1 MKSTLY
7 KNLFDFNVKN
17 EMRISI
23 NKNEIYNQLLL
34 YIFNSLQNNLILL
47 TSNLHEA
54 TNMYNNLRNYI
65 DDIYLFPEDDL
76 LTKKAIATSPE
87 LLYMRLK
94 FLNNLKFNQNNK
106 IVICHLNSFLKK
118 LPNYSIYEQKTIK
131 LKINQKF
138 DRNELINKLNNIGY
152 KKDYIVSN
160 TGDFS
165 VRGFVIDVFPIEEE
179 HPIRIEFY
187 GNDIEKIKYFDENT
201 QLSIQSL
208 DNIIIK
214 PIIDE
219 FNSNEISIIEYFN
232 NPYVIIQDIDQIKNA
247 EKHLISQLKYY
258 DTEKRNFINFDDSKI
273 YNKIYIDLIN
283 NVGNYDLVVKSKD
296 INNYNEDFKRF
307 IKDLNIYKDSIL
319 VTLNEKL
326 LNQIKKEKINLKV
339 IKEYL
344 NKGFEYKGFEYKGK
358 YYYSENDL
366 KKIENTSM
374 SKDLY
379 KFGKKINSVDKIKV
393 GDYVV
398 HKTNGIGIY
407 MGIKTITKDLI
418 KKDYILIKYKGN
430 DKLYLPVENIDKLY
444 KYSSKE
450 GAKPVIHK
458 LNSLEWKKTKLKI
471 KSRIKNITEE
481 LLKIYRERQSAIVE
495 SFTEDNEIQQVFEG
509 EFIYEET
516 LDQLKATEE
525 IKKDLESGKPM
536 DRLLCG
542 DVGYGKT
549 EVIFRAIFK
558 SVMNNKQVMYLCPTT
573 LLSYQQ
579 YLSSLERFKNYAI
592 NIEFIN
598 RNKTKKEA
606 QEIIKKLKEGKID
619 VIFGTHRLLSKD
631 VGFND
636 LGLLVIDEEHRFG
649 VEHKEKIKK
658 IKKNVHVLSVSATPI
673 PRSLQMSLIGIRDLS
688 IIDTPPKKRYPV
700 QTYVINYN
708 EMLLR
713 EIVLKEINRNGQ
725 VFILFNKIN
734 RIENISKKFSQLIP
748 EAKIRYAHGQIDK
761 EEMQDVLLKFMNNEF
776 NVLISTTII
785 ENGIDIPNANT
796 IIIID
801 AEKFGLSQ
809 LYQIRGRVGRSDR
822 IAYAYLMYDKTK
834 ILTETASKRLEAI
847 KEFTE
852 LGSGYKISMRDLSIR
867 GAGDILGKEQAGFID
882 SVGMD
887 MYLQLVNEEINNV
900 EEDSE
905 EKAIVIGDIETHID
919 KSYAEEDEVVI
930 DLHKK
935 IKSINSEKDILE
947 LKNEIKDRFG
957 KIDEILEIYIYQTFL
972 EKILEELHIKLFEN
986 NNIKVSLKINSELIN
1001 TLNME
1006 DLFINASN
1014 INKKFRFIYKNKFLL
1029 ISLIKTNLEK
1039 HYIHYLLDIVN
1050 YIKKKVN

>member
-344 NKGFEYKGFEYKGK
+344 NKGFEYKGK

-516 LDQLKATEE
+516 LD
-525 IKKDLESGKPM
+525 
-536 DRLLCG
+536 
-542 DVGYGKT
+542 
-549 EVIFRAIFK
+549 
-558 SVMNNKQVMYLCPTT
+558 
-573 LLSYQQ
+573 
-579 YLSSLERFKNYAI
+579 
-592 NIEFIN
+592 
-598 RNKTKKEA
+598 
-606 QEIIKKLKEGKID
+606 
-619 VIFGTHRLLSKD
+619 
-631 VGFND
+631 
-636 LGLLVIDEEHRFG
+636 
-649 VEHKEKIKK
+649 
-658 IKKNVHVLSVSATPI
+658 
-673 PRSLQMSLIGIRDLS
+673 
-688 IIDTPPKKRYPV
+688 
-700 QTYVINYN
+700 
-708 EMLLR
+708 
-713 EIVLKEINRNGQ
+713 
-725 VFILFNKIN
+725 
-734 RIENISKKFSQLIP
+734 
-748 EAKIRYAHGQIDK
+748 
-761 EEMQDVLLKFMNNEF
+761 
-776 NVLISTTII
+776 
-785 ENGIDIPNANT
+785 
-796 IIIID
+796 
-801 AEKFGLSQ
+801 
-809 LYQIRGRVGRSDR
+809 
-822 IAYAYLMYDKTK
+822 
-834 ILTETASKRLEAI
+834 
-847 KEFTE
+847 
-852 LGSGYKISMRDLSIR
+852 
-867 GAGDILGKEQAGFID
+867 
-882 SVGMD
+882 
-887 MYLQLVNEEINNV
+887 
-900 EEDSE
+900 
-905 EKAIVIGDIETHID
+905 
-919 KSYAEEDEVVI
+919 
-930 DLHKK
+930 
-935 IKSINSEKDILE
+935 
-947 LKNEIKDRFG
+947 
-957 KIDEILEIYIYQTFL
+957 
-972 EKILEELHIKLFEN
+972 
-986 NNIKVSLKINSELIN
+986 
-1001 TLNME
+1001 
-1006 DLFINASN
+1006 
-1014 INKKFRFIYKNKFLL
+1014 
-1029 ISLIKTNLEK
+1029 
-1039 HYIHYLLDIVN
+1039 
-1050 YIKKKVN
+1050 